1 MADYSDIASNPYALS
16 QLQASGLNRA
26 DLAGLFGATM
36 KLNPWMAGVGAAA
49 AIPTAVQAIQQGK
62 LLKELQKKGPQDV
75 TPQAFK
81 EYQSFL
87 QNQANNAQIAG
98 YGAALENINRAQS
111 AGLGNVYKTAI
122 NPAQALRGALALNQQ
137 GMQARTQLDI
147 QGAQAQQAR
156 QAAANQAM
164 LQRGQ
169 FQEQGRQEYNKAVSA
184 LRGAKAQNWNNF
196 IQGLAGAG
204 LNSMVIGSPAGSK
217 TAPTDE
223 FPNTNPNNVAVP
235 IVGKTPYM
243 ENQWFSG
250 NKGPAYNPN
259 TGATPTMMVP
269 QNVNM
274 GPGATPVNSG
284 LYPTPPQEQ
293 QNFAL
298 PQNWVEF
305 ATKINR
311 R

>member
-1 MADYSDIASNPYALS
+1 MTLS

-26 DLAGLFGATM
+26 DMAGLFGASM
-36 KLNPWMAGVGAAA
+36 QLNPYMAGLGALTAV
-49 AIPTAVQAIQQGK
+49 PSAVQAVQQGR
-62 LLKELQKKGPQDV
+62 LLKQLQKQGPQDV

-98 YGAALENINRAQS
+98 YGTALENINRGQA
-111 AGLGNVYKTAI
+111 AGLGNVYKTSI

-137 GMQARTQLDI
+137 GIQARNQLAM

-156 QAAANQAM
+156 QNAANQAM

-204 LNSMVIGSPAGSK
+204 LNSI
-217 TAPTDE
+217 
-223 FPNTNPNNVAVP
+223 P
-235 IVGKTPYM
+235 IQGKTPYM

-250 NKGPAYNPN
+250 NEGPAYNPN
-259 TGATPTMMVP
+259 AGLKQTVMAPQVLNMGRGATQVT
-269 QNVNM
+269 
-274 GPGATPVNSG
+274 SG
-284 LYPTPPQEQ
+284 LYPTPPQEEQ
-293 QNFAL
+293 YPYTQLLYRNAL
-298 PQNWVEF
+298 NPRKV
-305 ATKINR
+305 K
-311 R
+311 

>member
-1 MADYSDIASNPYALS
+1 MAELTADDLKSIEAI
-16 QLQASGLNRA
+16 QKSGANKA
-26 DLAGLFGATM
+26 DLAGLFGASM
-36 KLNPWMAGVGAAA
+36 QLNPYMAGLGAVTAA
-49 AIPTAVQAIQQGK
+49 PSAWQAIQQGQ

-75 TPQAFK
+75 SPQAFRQ
-81 EYQSFL
+81 YQAAL

-98 YGAALENINRAQS
+98 YGTALENIARGQS

-137 GMQARTQLDI
+137 GIAARNQLAI

-204 LNSMVIGSPAGSK
+204 LNSFVIGTPK
-217 TAPTDE
+217 TPTAPDA
-223 FPNTNPNNVAVP
+223 NTTTTTPGTTGADLVKSNTQWFT
-235 IVGKTPYM
+235 TPY
-243 ENQWFSG
+243 SSYG
-250 NKGPAYNPN
+250 NVLGRKD
-259 TGATPTMMVP
+259 VP
-269 QNVNM
+269 YEDSM
-274 GPGATPVNSG
+274 SALG
-284 LYPTPPQEQ
+284 LNY
-293 QNFAL
+293 
-298 PQNWVEF
+298 
-305 ATKINR
+305 
-311 R
+311 